1 MSEPIEGAAP
11 AASDP
16 SSSAS
21 AENPAPS
28 PPVPSPTPAAP
39 AEPPAVPVR
48 SPFVWAKERGLDP
61 ALVAGAAVLARWPAG
76 NLKDGS
82 LLVSEADFD
91 AAMKAFAGL
100 EIR

>member
-16 SSSAS
+16 SSSPS
-21 AENPAPS
+21 AEAPPGS
-28 PPVPSPTPAAP
+28 PPRPPTT
-39 AEPPAVPVR
+39 PVR
-48 SPFVWAKERGLDP
+48 APLAWAKERGVDP
-61 ALVAGAAVLARWPAG
+61 ALVAGAAILARWPAG

-82 LLVSEADFD
+82 LLVSEDDFLD
-91 AAMKAFAGL
+91 AMKAFAGL

>member
-21 AENPAPS
+21 SPAP
-28 PPVPSPTPAAP
+28 AP

-48 SPFVWAKERGLDP
+48 SPFVWAKARGLDP

-82 LLVSEADFD
+82 LLVTEADFD